1 MTAWTKLPWS
11 RCTSARPPDI
21 AGAHAGG
28 LSALWQTP
36 PVTNLERRLDTLLRK
51 AVDRRRHVRH
61 GLAGVAAVDGSWSWA
76 SGYGVLDPVGTTATA
91 DARYPIA
98 SVTKLFTAVVTM
110 KLIEA
115 DQLALADR
123 MVDLLP
129 SEATDGLHVLDGV
142 ERTGEIT
149 VEHLLGH
156 TSGLAD
162 YYEGAPPGARS
173 AQARLLSGEDAPMPF
188 EDVLRTV
195 RAMKPHFPPQPFGS
209 AKRKAKYADTNY
221 QLLGAILEKVAELPL
236 HELFD
241 QMIFTPLSLD
251 ATSSYP
257 HPPRGGRSPEP
268 DATVWAKDVVLNPSG
283 ALTHQKADG
292 GIISTVADQL
302 RFMQALA
309 SGALFEDAGTFR
321 HMGEHTNRIFFPV
334 EYGLG
339 VMRYAPA
346 RWMSPLFAIPP
357 IVGHTGSTATWAF
370 HCPDL
375 DIVLAGAFD
384 VAQPPLPF
392 RFLPHVLRAVASES

>member
-1 MTAWTKLPWS
+1 M
-11 RCTSARPPDI
+11 
-21 AGAHAGG
+21 
-28 LSALWQTP
+28 
-36 PVTNLERRLDTLLRK
+36 TNLERRLDALLRK

-76 SGYGVLDPVGTTATA
+76 SGYGVLDPAGTPATA
-91 DARYPIA
+91 EARYPIA
-98 SVTKLFTAVVTM
+98 SVTKLFTAAVTM
-110 KLIEA
+110 KLVEA
-115 DQLALADR
+115 GTLGLNVR
-123 MVDLLP
+123 MVDVLP
-129 SEATDGLHVLDGV
+129 AEVTAGLHRLNEVD
-142 ERTGEIT
+142 RTGEIT

-162 YYEGAPPGARS
+162 YYEGAPPGDKS
-173 AQARLLSGEDAPMPF
+173 AQARLLAGEDAPMPF
-188 EDVLRTV
+188 DDVLKTV
-195 RAMKPHFPPQPFGS
+195 RAMQPHFPPQPPGS
-209 AKRKAKYADTNY
+209 ANRKAKYADTNY
-221 QLLGAILEKVAELPL
+221 QLLGAVLETVADQPL

-241 QMIFTPLSLD
+241 QMIFAPLGLD

-268 DATVWAKDVVLNPSG
+268 DASVWAKDVVLNPSG

-309 SGALFEDAGTFR
+309 TGELFEDAGTFR
-321 HMGEHTNRIFFPV
+321 HMGAHTNRIFFPV

-346 RWMSPLFAIPP
+346 RWMSPLFGIPP

-392 RFLPHVLRAVASES
+392 RFLPYVLRAVAAES

>member
-1 MTAWTKLPWS
+1 VWET
-11 RCTSARPPDI
+11 
-21 AGAHAGG
+21 
-28 LSALWQTP
+28 LS
-36 PVTNLERRLDTLLRK
+36 VTDLEHRLDSLLRK
-51 AVDRRRHVRH
+51 AVDRGRHVRH
-61 GLAGVAAVDGSWSWA
+61 GLAGVAAADGSWSWMR
-76 SGYGVLDPVGTTATA
+76 GVGILDPDGTTATA

-110 KLIEA
+110 KLVEA
-115 DQLALADR
+115 GQLRQDDR
-123 MVDLLP
+123 MAEVLP
-129 SEATDGLHVLDGV
+129 NEVTAGLHVLDGID
-142 ERTGEIT
+142 RTGEIT
-149 VEHLLGH
+149 VEHLLSH

-162 YYEGAPPGARS
+162 YYEGAPRGEKS
-173 AQARLLSGEDAPMPF
+173 AQARLLAGEDAPMPF
-188 EDVLRTV
+188 DEVLRTV
-195 RAMKPHFPPQPFGS
+195 RAMKPHFPPQPAGS
-209 AKRKAKYADTNY
+209 ATRKARYADTNY
-221 QLLGAILEKVAELPL
+221 QLLGAVLEKVTKQPL

-241 QMIFTPLSLD
+241 QLIFAPLGMD

-268 DATVWAKDVVLNPSG
+268 DATVWAKNIALNPSG
-283 ALTHQKADG
+283 ALMFQKADG

-309 SGALFEDAGTFR
+309 AGDLFEDVGTFQR
-321 HMGEHTNRIFFPV
+321 MGEHTNRIFFPV

-346 RWMSPLFAIPP
+346 RWMSPLFPIPP

-375 DIVLAGAFD
+375 RIVLAGAFD

-392 RFLPHVLRAVASES
+392 RFLPHVLRAVATAS